1 MSTGTVAVE
10 AFAISATLGWGAIDA
25 VFDAGEERVKIT
37 KTHVVARLAGGGWAV
52 AHKFGAIVF
61 IGVDEKERKA
71 RLDRLLASV
80 DEKRAPFRESFLI
93 EIAPDKTPSALFDR
107 VRVVELSLREIELVG
122 LVIGQSVAMEYYE
135 EDVDG
140 LVAQILTM
148 SRALASTARFHS
160 KGNNLLRF
168 IGRGMETRNL
178 VVGTLSLLDAPSSV
192 WDSEVLDR
200 LYRELRA
207 AFAIE
212 ERYRALDHKL
222 DMIQDNLALFVD
234 LTRHRASLAMEII
247 VILLIA
253 GELILLLL
261 PGKH

>member
-1 MSTGTVAVE
+1 MTTVAVE
-10 AFAISATLGWGAIDA
+10 AFAISATLGTPAIDA
-25 VFDAGEERVKIT
+25 LFPPGAERVKVT
-37 KTHVVARLAGGGWAV
+37 KTHVIARLENSGWAV

-61 IGVDEKERKA
+61 IGVTETERKT
-71 RLDRLLASV
+71 RLDRLLAAVS
-80 DEKRAPFRESFLI
+80 ENKAPFRESFLV
-93 EIAPDKTPSALFDR
+93 EVAPDKTPSALFDR
-107 VRVVELSLREIELVG
+107 VRVVELSVREVELVG

-148 SRALASTARFHS
+148 SRALASTARFES
-160 KGNNLLRF
+160 KGKNLIRF

-200 LYRELRA
+200 MYRELRT

-234 LTRHRASLAMEII
+234 LTRHRYALVLEII

-253 GELILLLL
+253 GELLLLLL

>member
-1 MSTGTVAVE
+1 
-10 AFAISATLGWGAIDA
+10 
-25 VFDAGEERVKIT
+25 
-37 KTHVVARLAGGGWAV
+37 
-52 AHKFGAIVF
+52 
-61 IGVDEKERKA
+61 
-71 RLDRLLASV
+71 
-80 DEKRAPFRESFLI
+80 
-93 EIAPDKTPSALFDR
+93 
-107 VRVVELSLREIELVG
+107 
-122 LVIGQSVAMEYYE
+122 
-135 EDVDG
+135 
-140 LVAQILTM
+140 
-148 SRALASTARFHS
+148 
-160 KGNNLLRF
+160 
-168 IGRGMETRNL
+168 METRNL

-200 LYRELRA
+200 MYRELRA

-234 LTRHRASLAMEII
+234 LTRHRRSLALEII